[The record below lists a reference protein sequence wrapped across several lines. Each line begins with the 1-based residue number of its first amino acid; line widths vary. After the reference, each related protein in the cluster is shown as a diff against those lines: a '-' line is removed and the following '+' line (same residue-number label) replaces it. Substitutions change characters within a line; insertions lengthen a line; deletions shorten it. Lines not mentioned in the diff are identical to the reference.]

1 MNHTPGSFKFEVTR
15 DADGSLHMTSEGD
28 GISVYEAIGFLEWKI
43 RDLIDIQT
51 GRVVPDTVTRT
62 RVIPGDQEAKQ

>member
-1 MNHTPGSFKFEVTR
+1 MKHTPGSFKFEVTR
-15 DADGSLHMTSEGD
+15 DAEGSLHMTSEGD

-51 GRVVPDTVTRT
+51 GKVVPDTVTRT
-62 RVIPGDQEAKQ
+62 RVIP

>member
-1 MNHTPGSFKFEVTR
+1 MKHTPGSFKFEVTR
-15 DADGSLHMTSEGD
+15 DTEGSLHMTSEGD

-51 GRVVPDTVTRT
+51 GKVVPDTVTRT
-62 RVIPGDQEAKQ
+62 RVIP